1 MKKSIILFVL
11 LLSSRLLVAQYF
23 NTGLNGEAIR
33 EVMQKVADWQIAH
46 QSQVK
51 HQPLGWE
58 NAAMY
63 MGMMDWAE
71 IAGTGEGENPYEQ
84 FPRAIANRGGWQP
97 AKRMYHA
104 DDICISQVYIDLYRK
119 HNRPSMLWPTLAR
132 ARWVI
137 ANPPENNMKLDYST
151 GKGLDKW
158 SWCDALFMAPAVYV
172 KLYRLTGD
180 KRYMKFADKEFKE
193 THAYLYDREEHLFF
207 RDWNY
212 FERREA
218 NGRKVFWGRGNGWVA
233 AGLAEILKELPRG
246 NRYRPFYERL
256 FIELCNR
263 LRELQQED
271 GYWRASLLDPD
282 SYPSPETSS
291 TGFILYAFAYGV
303 NQGMLPAKTFLPAIK
318 KGWEALV
325 KAVEEDGK
333 LGYVQPVGADPR
345 RVTRDMTEV
354 YGVGAFLMAGRE
366 IYRLAEESLASTGNG
381 NGN

>member
-1 MKKSIILFVL
+1 MNTRKTIVAL
-11 LLSSRLLVAQYF
+11 LLLLPPALLAARPFDAGAV
-23 NTGLNGEAIR
+23 R
-33 EVMQKVADWQIAH
+33 RVMQKVADWQIAN
-46 QSQVK
+46 QSRVK

-63 MGMMDWAE
+63 MGMIDWAE
-71 IAGTGEGENPYEQ
+71 IAVDGQEPNPYEQ
-84 FPRAIANRGGWQP
+84 FVIAIANRGGWQP

-104 DDICISQVYIDLYRK
+104 DDVCICQVYIDLYRK
-119 HNRPSMLWPTLAR
+119 NPRPRVLWPTLAR
-132 ARWVI
+132 AQWVI
-137 ANPPENNMKLDYST
+137 RNPPENNMLLDYST

-158 SWCDALFMAPAVYV
+158 SWCDALFMAPAVYA

-180 KRYMKFADKEFKE
+180 KQYMKFADKEFKQ
-193 THAYLYDREEHLFF
+193 TRDYLYDRQERLFF
-207 RDWNY
+207 RDHNY

-233 AGLAEILKELPRG
+233 AGLAEILKELPPG

-256 FIELCNR
+256 FVELCGR
-263 LRELQQED
+263 LLELQQPD

-282 SYPSPETSS
+282 NYPSPETSS
-291 TGFILYAFAYGV
+291 TGFITYAFAYGV
-303 NQGMLPAKTFLPAIK
+303 NSGVLPRDAFLPAIQR
-318 KGWEALV
+318 GWQALV
-325 KAVEEDGK
+325 NAVEEDGK

-366 IYRLAEESLASTGNG
+366 IYRMAAGQ
-381 NGN
+381 